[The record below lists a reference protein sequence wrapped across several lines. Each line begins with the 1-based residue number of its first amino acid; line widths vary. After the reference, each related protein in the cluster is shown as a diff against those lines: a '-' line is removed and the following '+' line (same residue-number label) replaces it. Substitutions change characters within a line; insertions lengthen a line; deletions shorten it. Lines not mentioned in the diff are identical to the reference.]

1 MSGDI
6 VLFLELIGTVAFSVS
21 GAITGLKKKMDI
33 SVQLCLQNNWIY
45 IVKIIVVA
53 DQTKFNSLIGS
64 FFNLHFMN

>member
-33 SVQLCLQNNWIY
+33 NILLNYLINMVY
-45 IVKIIVVA
+45 IDKIIVVVFIL
-53 DQTKFNSLIGS
+53 KE
-64 FFNLHFMN
+64 MNY